1 MPLYRTCLSMAL
13 LVALAVGCT
22 SVQQERRYRTFFNET
37 AQALAPEFRL
47 PDESQY
53 GPAWAVVEGQG
64 WRTLDGTGETKAE
77 FWTSGEFN
85 GGGTID
91 YAYILVEQATDTRT
105 LFAFVSGDAG
115 YEARQLDAGFE
126 WGIWLRTLAPGRY
139 AIAETEAEAAAGA
152 RDANGDSPGEALEL
166 EARNQVI
173 EFFQFEGAASGFVW
187 NDVTR
192 SFDRFRTRD

>member
-1 MPLYRTCLSMAL
+1 MQPYRICLTVAL
-13 LVALAVGCT
+13 LGALAASCT
-22 SVQQERRYRTFFNET
+22 SVEQERRYRTFFNET
-37 AQALAPEFRL
+37 AQALVPDFRL

-85 GGGTID
+85 GDGTID
-91 YAYILVEQATDTRT
+91 YVYILVEKATDTRT
-105 LFAFVSGDAG
+105 LFAFVSVGQG

-126 WGIWLRTLAPGRY
+126 WGIWLRTLPPGRY
-139 AIAETEAEAAAGA
+139 AIAGAEAEARA
-152 RDANGDSPGEALEL
+152 ANGDSPPAALEF

-173 EFFQFEGAASGFVW
+173 EFFQFEGAASSFAW
-187 NDVTR
+187 NATAQ

>member
-1 MPLYRTCLSMAL
+1 MKPYRACLIVTL
-13 LVALAVGCT
+13 LGALAISCT
-22 SVQQERRYRTFFNET
+22 SVEQERRYRTFFSET

-47 PDESQY
+47 PDESRY

-64 WRTLDGTGETKAE
+64 WRTLDGTGKTKAE

-85 GGGTID
+85 GDGTID
-91 YAYILVEQATDTRT
+91 YAYILVDKATDSRT

-126 WGIWLRTLAPGRY
+126 WGIWLRTLPPGRY
-139 AIAETEAEAAAGA
+139 ALAEAG
-152 RDANGDSPGEALEL
+152 DANRNLPPDALEL
-166 EARNQVI
+166 EAPNQVI
-173 EFFQFEGAASGFVW
+173 ELFQFEGAASGFVW
-187 NDVTR
+187 NAGTR